1 MLRDAHTAACLAVFA
16 GAVWLAG
23 CAERLPAAPAQPIR
37 FSHRIHA
44 GGNRIGCTVCHSYAA
59 LGPVAGIP
67 SMARC
72 QGCHK
77 FVKQDPQDPAVTAQI
92 QALTQFLERDKAIE
106 WNRVYRVPDHVF
118 FTHERHIRAG
128 LDCRECHGDVAQ
140 MDEARRVVP
149 LTMGWCLDC
158 HRRKQAERPAE
169 RAALTDCL
177 TCHK

>member
-1 MLRDAHTAACLAVFA
+1 MPPRAHNRSGLAALACA
-16 GAVWLAG
+16 LALAG
-23 CAERLPAAPAQPIR
+23 CGQALSPAPAQPIR

-44 GGNRIGCTVCHSYAA
+44 GVNRIGCAVCHSYAA

-77 FVKQDPQDPAVTAQI
+77 FVKQDPQDPAITAQI
-92 QALTQFLERDKAIE
+92 QVLAKVIEDEKPIE
-106 WNRVYRVPDHVF
+106 WVRVHRLPDHVF

-128 LDCRECHGDVAQ
+128 VDCRECHGEVAA
-140 MDEARRVVP
+140 MDEARQVAP

-158 HRRKQAERPAE
+158 HRRKQAERPGE
-169 RAALTDCL
+169 RAPLTDCL